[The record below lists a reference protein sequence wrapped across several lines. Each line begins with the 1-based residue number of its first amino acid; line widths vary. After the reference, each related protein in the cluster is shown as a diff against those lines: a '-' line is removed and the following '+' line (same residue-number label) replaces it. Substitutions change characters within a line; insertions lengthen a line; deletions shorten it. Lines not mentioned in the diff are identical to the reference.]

1 LTLAGGLGLAEPCA
15 LGRKPM
21 EPIDPQPSER
31 LFAFFERLK
40 TMSSIKRFG
49 TLPMIESESVASH
62 SYNVAIMALMIADYE
77 PDLEVNRE
85 EVMRKALFHDFEE
98 TILSDIP
105 HPIKHRFK
113 GGKLGVLLKEIVP
126 ELIENEIFKELPER
140 LKRLYVKSALG
151 AKEDLEGQIVGAA
164 DAMDIIMTSLREL
177 KMGNRYFENIFDV
190 GLKLLDKYHRFA
202 FARLFSESARLY
214 REKGDAYR
222 ANPTFSDEF
231 VS

>member
-1 LTLAGGLGLAEPCA
+1 
-15 LGRKPM
+15 M
-21 EPIDPQPSER
+21 EPETPQATER

-62 SYNVAIMALMIADYE
+62 SYNVAIMALMIADYD
-77 PDLEVNRE
+77 PNLKVNRE

-113 GGKLGVLLKEIVP
+113 GGKLGHLLKEIVP
-126 ELIENEIFKELPER
+126 ELIENEIFKELPDR
-140 LKRLYVKSALG
+140 LKQLYVRAALG

-177 KMGNRYFENIFDV
+177 KMGNRYFENIFEV
-190 GLKLLDKYHRFA
+190 GIKMLGKYEQFG
-202 FARLFSESARLY
+202 FARLFAESARLY
-214 REKGDAYR
+214 RDKGEAFR